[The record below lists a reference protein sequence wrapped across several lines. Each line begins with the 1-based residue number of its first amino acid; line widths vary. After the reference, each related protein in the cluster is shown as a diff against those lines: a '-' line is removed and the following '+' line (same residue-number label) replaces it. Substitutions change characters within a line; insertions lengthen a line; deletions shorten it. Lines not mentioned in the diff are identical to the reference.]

1 MFLLRA
7 QLLFRHLFHCK
18 NLERLLSATWQTHQT
33 TKQLEV
39 ARGRAFALSFQLRQR
54 MLHFLHNFLY
64 YMMFE
69 VRASNLLSTL
79 LMSDDVNHLAESAD
93 HG

>member
-1 MFLLRA
+1 MFSDGLCLHA
-7 QLLFRHLFHCK
+7 GQLLFRHLFHCK

-69 VRASNLLSTL
+69 VRASNLPSTTV
-79 LMSDDVNHLAESAD
+79 DE
-93 HG
+93 

>member
-1 MFLLRA
+1 MSDGLCLRA

-69 VRASNLLSTL
+69 VRVSNLPKYP
-79 LMSDDVNHLAESAD
+79 V
-93 HG
+93 